1 MNEANAGSSARGV
14 GDGAGCVRIAP
25 TSWTAAARQGLP
37 ARFAAPVPCSAH
49 AARTPIGV
57 ICAPSEGAAMGLH
70 GEWRIADPDPKVHGV
85 RQFQHIR
92 FRSAKPFATITSMP
106 ALLPP
111 VRALADACSAASAE
125 SWVGPSGQIAPDTAL
140 AGGAGQR
147 ALPERHGQILFDKD
161 TS

>member
-1 MNEANAGSSARGV
+1 
-14 GDGAGCVRIAP
+14 
-25 TSWTAAARQGLP
+25 
-37 ARFAAPVPCSAH
+37 
-49 AARTPIGV
+49 
-57 ICAPSEGAAMGLH
+57 MGLH
-70 GEWRIADPDPKVHGV
+70 GGWRIADPDPKVKGL

-92 FRSAKPFATITSMP
+92 FRNVKPFATITSIP

-125 SWVGPSGQIAPDTAL
+125 SWVGPSGQIAPDTPL